1 MNPTPITTARA
12 DFDTQAR
19 ESMEIA
25 VAMIKSGVRFV
36 PVVVLDEDQARE
48 AKRLSEARLN
58 QALKEAEAEEAARA

>member
-1 MNPTPITTARA
+1 MKRSTPI
-12 DFDTQAR
+12 QAR

-25 VAMIKSGVRFV
+25 VAMINSGVRFV